1 MNRIKIYLIFLI
13 LILSIICINTK
24 IEMLDNINSKTITKK
39 AVLLSGEIFTR
50 LII

>member
-39 AVLLSGEIFTR
+39 QFFFQERFLQD
-50 LII
+50 